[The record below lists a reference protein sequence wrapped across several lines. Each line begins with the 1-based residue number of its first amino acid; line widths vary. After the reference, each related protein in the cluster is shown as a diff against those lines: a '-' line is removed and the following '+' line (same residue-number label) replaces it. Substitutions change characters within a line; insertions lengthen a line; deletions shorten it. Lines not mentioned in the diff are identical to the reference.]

1 MKIAYLMNT
10 YPMTSTT
17 FIRREI
23 EALEALSVR
32 IERYAVRR
40 WSEKLVDPR
49 DLREAERTKYFLS
62 GNISGLFSAFFQEAF
77 ANPNALWRGIA
88 ATWRLAANGGGISI
102 KHMAYLLQAVYLRRQ
117 ARLDD
122 VQHVHAH
129 FATNATYVAML
140 SHIMGG
146 PTYSF
151 TAHGPD
157 EFECSRAL
165 NFDDK
170 LSNAS
175 FAVAI
180 SGHCKAKL
188 LLLGGIRHA
197 KKIRIVHCG
206 IDTAE
211 FDISNVDD
219 RESQTLICVGRL
231 CSNKGQALIP
241 AVVEKLKTDFPRLK
255 VLLVG
260 DGEAR
265 RDIEQ
270 EILDRGL
277 EQHVEIRGWLPSCA
291 VRALMRK
298 SRALLLPSFAEGLPI
313 VIMESLAMGRPVI
326 STYVA
331 GIPEL
336 LDSDCGWIVPA
347 GSERHLEAGI
357 RQALA
362 ASPAELMRL
371 GGIGRARVVAEFDVK
386 NSATALLG
394 NFQKAVS
401 AARGTDDH
409 DNTD

>member
-1 MKIAYLMNT
+1 MKIAYFMNT

-23 EALEALSVR
+23 EALETLNVK

-40 WSEKLVDPR
+40 WREQLVDPR
-49 DLREAERTKYFLS
+49 DLTEVERTKYFLT
-62 GNISGLFSAFFQEAF
+62 GNLSGLLFTFFKEVF
-77 ANPNALWRGIA
+77 ANPHAIRRGLTA
-88 ATWRLAANGGGISI
+88 AWRLAARGEGISI
-102 KHMAYLLQAVYLRRQ
+102 KHVAYLLQAVYLRRQ

-122 VQHVHAH
+122 VQHIHAY

-146 PTYSF
+146 PSYSF

-157 EFECSRAL
+157 EFDCSRAL

-180 SGHCKAKL
+180 SRHCKAKL
-188 LLLGGIRHA
+188 LLLGGVRHA

-206 IDTAE
+206 IDTNE
-211 FDISNVDD
+211 FPSSDVDD
-219 RESQTLICVGRL
+219 TTSHTLICVGRL

-241 AVVEKLKTDFPRLK
+241 AVVERLKSDFPRLR
-255 VLLVG
+255 VLLIG

-265 RDIEQ
+265 RDIER
-270 EILDRGL
+270 EIMDRGL
-277 EQHVEIRGWLPSCA
+277 EQHIEIKGWLPNCA
-291 VRALMRK
+291 VRELMRK

-336 LDSDCGWIVPA
+336 LDSNCGWIVPA
-347 GSERHLEAGI
+347 GSERDLEAVI

-362 ASPAELMRL
+362 ASPAELTRL
-371 GGIGRARVVAEFDVK
+371 GGIGRARVVAGFDIK
-386 NSATALLG
+386 KSASALLD
-394 NFQKAVS
+394 NFQNAVS
-401 AARGTDDH
+401 ATRETYNH
-409 DNTD
+409 DTNG